1 MKRTKWMRAQFPGT
15 TRQIAKQLQRDGFS
29 EESGRGFLVDRV
41 RDDYL
46 EARYIEKVSFQESVH
61 DPFGATIMIER
72 LSYREID
79 FTLAKT
85 FPELE
90 LRMAPRGLGGFT
102 GGLLKASGFS
112 MELENHKVST
122 ERWTRAI
129 ERQIGVKIA
138 MRSVL
143 VGGLELAEGAQ
154 ARVVFSAPNDVR
166 PGIKEL
172 LGGRRYT
179 VDTVQIEYPVN
190 GSNHRV
196 VIGSDSTVRY
206 GERFPP
212 EELEAIKVALQSV
225 VQ

>member
-1 MKRTKWMRAQFPGT
+1 MKRNKWMRAQFPGT
-15 TRQIAKQLQRDGFS
+15 IRQIAKQLQRDGFS

-46 EARYIEKVSFQESVH
+46 EARYIEKVAFQESVH
-61 DPFGATIMIER
+61 DPFGTTIMIER

-102 GGLLKASGFS
+102 SGLLKASGFS
-112 MELENHKVST
+112 MQLETQKIST

-129 ERQIGVKIA
+129 ERQIGSKIA
-138 MRSVL
+138 MRAVL
-143 VGGLELAEGAQ
+143 VGGLELAEGTQ
-154 ARVVFSAPNDVR
+154 ARVIFSAPNDVR

-172 LGGRRYT
+172 LAGRHYT
-179 VDTVQIEYPVN
+179 METVQIEYPAS
-190 GSNHRV
+190 GLNHRIV
-196 VIGSDSTVRY
+196 LGSDSTVRY

-212 EELEAIKVALQSV
+212 EELQAIKVALQSV